1 MMVES
6 MYTIA
11 LRFAE
16 NFAPQEGTIIAH
28 QHIINKQNYV
38 WYGKLGSAVSAKNRQ
53 LLLSQNNPRILLIHS
68 GGVERYWAYIDDIKY
83 ECPADEE
90 FPVYYRDK
98 AEKIKTWF
106 KILRFEPA
114 DKKVISKCMVV
125 SSGASLSEASR
136 ASMSPYFFVE
146 YKEVED

>member
-1 MMVES
+1 MVKT

-28 QHIINKQNYV
+28 QHIITKQNYV
-38 WYGKLGSAVSAKNRQ
+38 WYGKLGSAVSAKNRKI
-53 LLLSQNNPRILLIHS
+53 LLSQDNPRILLIHS
-68 GGVERYWAYIDDIKY
+68 GSIDRYWAYIDDIKY
-83 ECPADEE
+83 ERPADEE
-90 FPVYYRDK
+90 FPDYYRDM
-98 AEKIKTWF
+98 ANRIKTWF
-106 KILRFEPA
+106 RIIRFEPA
-114 DKKVISKCMVV
+114 DKKVISKCTVV

-146 YKEVED
+146 YKEVES